1 MGPHVRTIGL
11 RCIPSL
17 LMKSTVILLTAIMSD
32 PVVNRKNFISCDLSN
47 PRMYRC
53 KKQRQSLSSSLFGST
68 SSKEM
73 TALLVGFALE

>member
-1 MGPHVRTIGL
+1 
-11 RCIPSL
+11 
-17 LMKSTVILLTAIMSD
+17 MSD

-47 PRMYRC
+47 PCMYRC
-53 KKQRQSLSSSLFGST
+53 KKQRQSLSASLFGST